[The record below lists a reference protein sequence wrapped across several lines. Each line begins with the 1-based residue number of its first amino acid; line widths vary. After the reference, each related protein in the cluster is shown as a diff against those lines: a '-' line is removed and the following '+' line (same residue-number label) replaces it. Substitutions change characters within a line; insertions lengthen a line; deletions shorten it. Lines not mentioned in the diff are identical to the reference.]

1 MLRIHTN
8 GDLIRRARFLVKLEA
23 FGSLEWWEKQADGN
37 RISGANLQHMR
48 IVFQKNQSP
57 VMLFGVK
64 LVLFTSALQ
73 DIFSL
78 TFDKV
83 NHFHVV
89 LIVQVRSMV
98 GMTQCIVYGHV
109 EAIGGGQIVRVT
121 QRRSG
126 GETAGFG
133 ESI

>member
-8 GDLIRRARFLVKLEA
+8 KDLIRRARFLVKLEA
-23 FGSLEWWEKQADGN
+23 FGSLEWREKQADGN
-37 RISGANLQHMR
+37 RISGANLQNMC
-48 IVFQKNQSP
+48 IVFPKNQSP

-83 NHFHVV
+83 NHFHVI
-89 LIVQVRSMV
+89 LIVQVRGMV

-109 EAIGGGQIVRVT
+109 EAIGCGQKSSAVSVLPKNVAI
-121 QRRSG
+121 
-126 GETAGFG
+126 
-133 ESI
+133 